1 MHKIKLTLAAF
12 ILVGIVLCVVGA
24 FRAGD
29 GNRLLALA
37 TPWTAFWTILTVI
50 YIAWSRRR

>member
-1 MHKIKLTLAAF
+1 MNKIKLTLAAF
-12 ILVGIVLCVVGA
+12 ILVGIVLCVVAA
-24 FRAGD
+24 FRTGD
-29 GNRLLALA
+29 DIRLLALA

>member
-1 MHKIKLTLAAF
+1 MNKIKLTLAAF
-12 ILVGIVLCVVGA
+12 ILVGIVLCVVAA
-24 FRAGD
+24 FRTGD
-29 GNRLLALA
+29 DNRLLALA

>member
-1 MHKIKLTLAAF
+1 MNKIKLTLAAF

-24 FRAGD
+24 FRTGD
-29 GNRLLALA
+29 DNRLLALA

-50 YIAWSRRR
+50 YVAWSRRR

>member
-1 MHKIKLTLAAF
+1 MNKIKLTLAAF

-24 FRAGD
+24 FRTGD
-29 GNRLLALA
+29 DNRLFALA

-50 YIAWSRRR
+50 YVAWSRRR